1 MHTEKWER
9 NSANADLKY
18 LPCEISRLPA
28 MISEGSRDRGKT
40 PLVLNEVVDIGLCKC
55 RSYNWRIHN
64 EVVKA
69 TQNHCEMRGSI
80 LFYYCNYLPL
90 CIMTRRSSYRKLWSI
105 LKNVEMNHNKRALT
119 RNRCQW
125 SVNISWPGKGRYI
138 YTCTTLI
145 GNNFYCV
152 LKSSTLNQNK
162 ARFKVWIKQ
171 KLALYRTNLIWM
183 TFLHQCKHLFSML
196 SCSGSVT
203 EIHCWRLCKIF

>member
-1 MHTEKWER
+1 MENTKR
-9 NSANADLKY
+9 SGQSNAKLLWK
-18 LPCEISRLPA
+18 
-28 MISEGSRDRGKT
+28 EGGRYSFITVTIYFCALWLG
-40 PLVLNEVVDIGLCKC
+40 
-55 RSYNWRIHN
+55 
-64 EVVKA
+64 A
-69 TQNHCEMRGSI
+69 
-80 LFYYCNYLPL
+80 
-90 CIMTRRSSYRKLWSI
+90 YRKLWSV

-196 SCSGSVT
+196 SCIGSVT